1 MAQTKKTTGTK
12 KMAETKD
19 VTVTEEK
26 EVGFGELELKIA
38 KPTLNSD
45 KTISISGNF
54 SELGGKI
61 QAVVD
66 RYKGTVLTED
76 NVDYVKTLKNQ
87 FVSLRTGIERE
98 RKEYKKVYIKP
109 ANDLVDCMCDELQK
123 IVAEGENALGAQL
136 DAYDQRRKDNLTIVL
151 KDYVHEFA
159 TKYGLRDEYEAQIVL
174 IDKYYN
180 RTQKEEDT
188 IADIEKQAMEL
199 SKKQSEYD
207 SGIALIKAECE
218 GTGFVPDTY
227 IRELEYKSAMEVI
240 LEIKADKLKREEL
253 KAQSDRGETIK
264 IGEEL
269 EKELETAKN
278 LDSSDERTRLLRVTY
293 RSEQASLMK
302 EFFTKNNIKYEFV
315 KTDF

>member
-1 MAQTKKTTGTK
+1 MAGK
-12 KMAETKD
+12 KMAETKA
-19 VTVTEEK
+19 VVTEEK

-66 RYKGTVLTED
+66 RYNGTVLTED
-76 NVDYVKTLKNQ
+76 NVDYVKTLKSQ

-123 IVAEGENALGAQL
+123 IVAEGENALGMQL
-136 DAYDQRRKDNLTIVL
+136 EAYDQKRKDDLTVIL

-159 TKYGLRDEYEAQIVL
+159 TKHGLRAEYEAQIVL

-188 IADIEKQAMEL
+188 IADIERQAMEL
-199 SKKQSEYD
+199 AKKQSEYD

-253 KAQSDRGETIK
+253 KNKVDKGETVT

-269 EKELETAKN
+269 ESELESAKA
-278 LDSSDERTRLLRVTY
+278 LDSKESATRTRLLRVTY
-293 RSEQASLMK
+293 TPEQASLMK
-302 EFFTKNNIKYEFV
+302 EFFVKNHIAYEFV
-315 KTDF
+315 KSDF

>member
-1 MAQTKKTTGTK
+1 MAGK
-12 KMAETKD
+12 KMAETKA
-19 VTVTEEK
+19 VVTEEK

-76 NVDYVKTLKNQ
+76 NVDYVKTLKSQ

-123 IVAEGENALGAQL
+123 IVAEGENALGMQL
-136 DAYDQRRKDNLTIVL
+136 EAYDQKRKDDLTVIL

-159 TKYGLRDEYEAQIVL
+159 TKHGLRAEYEAQIVL

-188 IADIEKQAMEL
+188 IADIERQAMEL
-199 SKKQSEYD
+199 AKKQSEYD

-253 KAQSDRGETIK
+253 KNKVDKGETVT

-269 EKELETAKN
+269 ESELESAKA
-278 LDSSDERTRLLRVTY
+278 LDSKESATRTRLLRVTY
-293 RSEQASLMK
+293 TPEQASLMK
-302 EFFTKNNIKYEFV
+302 EFFVKNHIAYEFV
-315 KTDF
+315 KSDF

>member
-1 MAQTKKTTGTK
+1 MAGK
-12 KMAETKD
+12 KMTETKA
-19 VTVTEEK
+19 VETEEK

-76 NVDYVKTLKNQ
+76 NVDYVKTLKSQ

-123 IVAEGENALGAQL
+123 IVAEGENALGMQL
-136 DAYDQRRKDNLTIVL
+136 DAYDQKRKDDLTVIL

-159 TKYGLRDEYEAQIVL
+159 TKYNLREEYEAQIAL

-180 RTQKEEDT
+180 KTQKEEDT

-253 KAQSDRGETIK
+253 KNKVDNGETVT
-264 IGEEL
+264 IGD
-269 EKELETAKN
+269 ELETELADAKA
-278 LDSSDERTRLLRVTY
+278 LDSKENATRTRLLRVTY
-293 RSEQASLMK
+293 TPEQASLMK
-302 EFFTKNNIKYEFV
+302 EFFVANHIKYEFV
-315 KTDF
+315 KSDF

>member
-12 KMAETKD
+12 KMTETENVAET
-19 VTVTEEK
+19 K

-76 NVDYVKTLKNQ
+76 NVDYVKTLKSQ

-123 IVAEGENALGAQL
+123 IVAEGENALGEQL
-136 DAYDQRRKDNLTIVL
+136 EAYDQKRKDNLTIVL

-159 TKYGLRDEYEAQIVL
+159 TKYNLHDEYEAQITL

-188 IADIEKQAMEL
+188 IADIERQAMEL

-253 KAQSDRGETIK
+253 KKQSDSGEPIK
-264 IGEEL
+264 VGEEL
-269 EKELETAKN
+269 EKELSVADS
-278 LDSSDERTRLLRVTY
+278 LDSEENTERTRLLRVTY
-293 RSEQASLMK
+293 LPEQAHAMK
-302 EFFTKNNIKYEFV
+302 KFFVENHIKYEFV

>member
-1 MAQTKKTTGTK
+1 MATKKTQTTK
-12 KMAETKD
+12 EVVA
-19 VTVTEEK
+19 TEEK

-76 NVDYVKTLKNQ
+76 NVDYVKTLKGQ

-98 RKEYKKVYIKP
+98 RKEYKQCYITP
-109 ANDLVDCMCDELQK
+109 ASKLIDSMCDELQK
-123 IVAEGENALGAQL
+123 IVAEGENALGQQL
-136 DAYDQRRKDNLTIVL
+136 DAYDQKRKDSLTIVL

-159 TKYGLRDEYEAQIVL
+159 TKYNLRDEYEAQIVL
-174 IDKYYN
+174 QEKYYN
-180 RTQKEEDT
+180 KTQKEEDT

-199 SKKQSEYD
+199 SKKQTEYD
-207 SGIALIKAECE
+207 SGVALIKAECE

-240 LEIKADKLKREEL
+240 LEIKSDKAKREEIKTNL
-253 KAQSDRGETIK
+253 ENGEK
-264 IGEEL
+264 VSIGDEL
-269 EKELETAKN
+269 EKELDTAN
-278 LDSSDERTRLLRVTY
+278 ALDGKDEMRTRILKVTY
-293 RSEQASLMK
+293 KSEQAKLMK
-302 EFFTKNNIKYEFV
+302 DFFTKNDIKFEFV

>member
-1 MAQTKKTTGTK
+1 MAGK
-12 KMAETKD
+12 KMAETKNIA
-19 VTVTEEK
+19 VTEEK

-123 IVAEGENALGAQL
+123 IVAEGENALGMQL
-136 DAYDQRRKDNLTIVL
+136 EAYDQKRKDDLTIIL

-159 TKYGLRDEYEAQIVL
+159 TKYNLRDEYEAQIVL

-180 RTQKEEDT
+180 RTQKEEDS
-188 IADIEKQAMEL
+188 IADIERQAMEL
-199 SKKQSEYD
+199 GKKQSEYD

-253 KAQSDRGETIK
+253 KNKADSGETIK
-264 IGEEL
+264 VGEEL
-269 EKELETAKN
+269 EKELETAN
-278 LDSSDERTRLLRVTY
+278 ALDSNDSERTRLLRVTY
-293 RSEQASLMK
+293 RSEQANAMK
-302 EFFTKNNIKYEFV
+302 KFFVENHIKYEFV

>member
-1 MAQTKKTTGTK
+1 MATKKTQATEVATT
-12 KMAETKD
+12 ET
-19 VTVTEEK
+19 K

-38 KPTLNSD
+38 KPTLNAD

-54 SELGGKI
+54 SELGSKI
-61 QAVVD
+61 QSVVD
-66 RYKGTVLTED
+66 RYKDTVLTED
-76 NVDYVKTLKNQ
+76 NVDYVKTLKGQ

-98 RKEYKKVYIKP
+98 RKEYKQVYITP
-109 ANDLVDCMCDELQK
+109 ASKLIDSMCDELQK
-123 IVAEGENALGAQL
+123 IVAEGENALGIQL
-136 DAYDQRRKDNLTIVL
+136 DAYDQKRKDDLTIIL

-159 TKYGLRDEYEAQIVL
+159 TKYNLREEYEAQIVFA
-174 IDKYYN
+174 DKYYN
-180 RTQKEEDT
+180 KTQKEEDS

-240 LEIKADKLKREEL
+240 LEIKADKLKREEI
-253 KAQSDRGETIK
+253 KAQVDSGEKVT

-269 EKELETAKN
+269 ERELETAEN
-278 LDSSDERTRLLRVTY
+278 LDSDDGLRTRILKVTY
-293 RSEQASLMK
+293 KAEQAKLMK
-302 EFFTKNNIKYEFV
+302 DFFVKNGIKFEFV

>member
-1 MAQTKKTTGTK
+1 MATKKTQATEVAT
-12 KMAETKD
+12 AET
-19 VTVTEEK
+19 K

-38 KPTLNSD
+38 KPSLNSD

-54 SELGGKI
+54 SELGSKI

-66 RYKGTVLTED
+66 RYKDTVLTED
-76 NVDYVKTLKNQ
+76 NVDYVKTLKGQ

-98 RKEYKKVYIKP
+98 RKEYKQCYITP
-109 ANDLVDCMCDELQK
+109 ASKLIDSMCDELQK
-123 IVAEGENALGAQL
+123 IVAEGENALGMQL
-136 DAYDQRRKDNLTIVL
+136 DAYDQKRKDDLTIIL

-159 TKYGLRDEYEAQIVL
+159 TKYNLREEYEAQIVL
-174 IDKYYN
+174 ADKYYN
-180 RTQKEEDT
+180 KTQKEEDS

-199 SKKQSEYD
+199 AKKQSEYD

-240 LEIKADKLKREEL
+240 LEIKADKLKRAEL
-253 KAQSDRGETIK
+253 KAQVDSGEKVT

-269 EKELETAKN
+269 ERELETAEN
-278 LDSSDERTRLLRVTY
+278 LDSDNNERTRILKITY
-293 RSEQASLMK
+293 KAEQAQTIAS
-302 EFFTKNNIKYEFV
+302 FFKHAGIKYEFV